1 MKYVRAIQILKKKKK
16 NQTYLKQV
24 GLHWKQNECCA
35 RFDHLFQKM
44 FFFAGGR
51 FASFIHNATSQYQPR
66 IAVVARQKI
75 QRNNLHVIMVTS
87 ISI

>member
-1 MKYVRAIQILKKKKK
+1 MKYVRAIEKLKKK

-35 RFDHLFQKM
+35 RFDHLFKKM
-44 FFFAGGR
+44 FFLQER
-51 FASFIHNATSQYQPR
+51 T
-66 IAVVARQKI
+66 AVVARQQI
-75 QRNNLHVIMVTS
+75 QRNNLNVIMVTS